1 MGGWAEAVQ
10 NGGDIMAKNVVRVNV
25 GQTLAWPKAC
35 AICLEPSTEEHRT
48 VFQGWQGV
56 LLVPYCKDCYERV
69 RRYESW
75 RDGTFMIA
83 VLFGILGAIAA
94 LIGRGVTEGWAE
106 LLHIG
111 ESTVLA
117 GGGLLIFFGLSYALM
132 WLLLLPAR
140 VIFHSKLSNPGV
152 KLLKRK
158 KEEVTVRLKFA
169 NAEYGQRFMQ
179 ENGLA

>member
-1 MGGWAEAVQ
+1 
-10 NGGDIMAKNVVRVNV
+10 
-25 GQTLAWPKAC
+25 
-35 AICLEPSTEEHRT
+35 
-48 VFQGWQGV
+48 
-56 LLVPYCKDCYERV
+56 
-69 RRYESW
+69 
-75 RDGTFMIA
+75 MIA

-111 ESTVLA
+111 ESAMLA

-132 WLLLLPAR
+132 WLVLLPAR
-140 VIFHSKLSNPGV
+140 VIFHSRLSNPGV

-169 NAEYGQRFMQ
+169 NATYAQRFMQ